1 MRKISF
7 IKYAAT
13 AATLALAS
21 LVGTLFSGCSD
32 HWPASQPIPPTQPT
46 LEQRII
52 LNEGEDVRL
61 GDTFF
66 IQREVATLQYIAHDP
81 QNRTL
86 RFVKPGARPEEIRD
100 LTYDADN
107 NTAIFASYGYVHAI
121 KVNPDGSLQVD
132 LDADNIISKNST
144 FFKDRLVVDMHTK
157 IAVDDFFI
165 IKTKDGLVP
174 YKFDKVSYYGT
185 EAEIDFENYNRN
197 DVYSYNIQGD
207 NGQYKREIIFNGT
220 SILVALDSTTNE
232 VTLSSFD
239 GQNLECLLDRT
250 IVANEGR
257 SIKPGEHF
265 LIDTMDSPSPKGEVW
280 KYVGKNPADSI
291 LNFRK
296 FGPAGFET
304 QEITLSNGEATLLA
318 SGFSYKIKMNSD
330 QTVNID
336 LDKSGFIRK
345 NEVPLLDRFVFN
357 EKRPVAGGD
366 VFVLEN
372 TAQTEQFHAAY
383 RLQNIDTVNKVVYFT
398 NLNLPQSVECSYS
411 TTDGNSGTLVSSG
424 ISHNFTV
431 TEADNTIQIDMN
443 GDGKIE

>member
-1 MRKISF
+1 MRKQINF
-7 IKYAAT
+7 IRYAT
-13 AATLALAS
+13 AAATIALAS
-21 LVGTLFSGCSD
+21 LVGGLFSGCSSQED
-32 HWPASQPIPPTQPT
+32 ETAPAPQQT
-46 LEQRII
+46 LESKII
-52 LNEGEDVRL
+52 LNEGEDVKL
-61 GDTFF
+61 GNTFF
-66 IQREVATLQYIAHDP
+66 MQREIATLQYIAHDP

-86 RFVKPGARPEEIRD
+86 RFAKPGARPEEIRD
-100 LTYDADN
+100 LTYDANN

-144 FFKDRLVVDMHTK
+144 FFKDRLVVDTHTK

-165 IKTKDGLVP
+165 IKTKDGFVP
-174 YKFDKVSYYGT
+174 YKFDKLSYYGT

-197 DVYSYNIQGD
+197 DVYTYNIQGD
-207 NGQYKREIIFNGT
+207 NGQYKREIVLNGT
-220 SILVALDSTTNE
+220 SISVTLDSTTNE
-232 VTLSSFD
+232 VTLSSLD

-280 KYVGKNPADSI
+280 KYVGKNPADSA
-291 LNFRK
+291 LEFRK

-304 QEITLSNGEATLLA
+304 QEAVLSNGEATLLTG
-318 SGFSYKIKMNSD
+318 GFSYKVRMNSD

-336 LDKSGFIRK
+336 LDKSGSIGK
-345 NEVPLLDRFVFN
+345 NELPLLDRFVFN

-372 TAQTEQFHAAY
+372 TAQTEQFHSAY

-398 NLNLPQSVECSYS
+398 NLNNNVAVECSYS
-411 TTDGNSGTLVSSG
+411 ATDGNSGTLVSSG

-443 GDGKIE
+443 GNGKIE